1 MSIYGGLLFNQ
12 GYVHDVATARLLDTP
27 ASAPAAGGDPKPPV
41 PAGTPSDAA
50 RPVQAHRRPGAVT
63 LRAALLSAFR

>member
-27 ASAPAAGGDPKPPV
+27 ASAPAAGGDPQAGA
-41 PAGTPSDAA
+41 PAGTRGDAA
-50 RPVQAHRRPGAVT
+50 RPVRARRRPGAVT